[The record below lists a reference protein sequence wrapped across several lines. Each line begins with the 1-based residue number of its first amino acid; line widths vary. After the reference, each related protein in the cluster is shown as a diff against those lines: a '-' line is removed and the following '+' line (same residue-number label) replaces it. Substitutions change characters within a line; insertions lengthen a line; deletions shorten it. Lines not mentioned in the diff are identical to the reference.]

1 MFFYYF
7 WALFWSIVET
17 IENINNIIIN
27 KMKAIA
33 LQFGKAMSAALFV
46 LLLVVVGSKNALAQ
60 TLVATLQHDG
70 EITCFYGNS
79 ALSEAYNAAEND
91 DIITLS
97 RGNFSLSSITKA
109 ITLRGAG
116 ILTDT
121 ILGSYATT
129 ITSAITAEIDNN
141 SASLTIEG
149 IRFTNSFK
157 YISLSNPRFI
167 KCYFGTFNSNDAN
180 STMSNAQFVN
190 CRINEINNAGTD
202 ATVINSILW
211 SCKCDFSMAYNSYI
225 NIGSSNYP
233 TINAFNCIVKGG
245 WYDNMWNV
253 YMYQLNQN
261 SLAINCIGIKGSLN
275 NAIKQNCWLFDD
287 YSSVFETFTGSNY
300 DVYTEQLILKEE
312 IANTCLGDDGKEVGI
327 YGGNVPYNNR
337 PNYMVIKRCNVAN
350 QSTIDGKLSV
360 EIEVVTEEE

>member
-1 MFFYYF
+1 MKFNSLQFR
-7 WALFWSIVET
+7 
-17 IENINNIIIN
+17 
-27 KMKAIA
+27 KAI
-33 LQFGKAMSAALFV
+33 SAALFV

-60 TLVATLQHDG
+60 TQVATLQHDG
-70 EITCFYGNS
+70 EITCFYGSN
-79 ALSEAYNAAEND
+79 ALSEAYDAAED
-91 DIITLS
+91 GDIITLS
-97 RGNFSLSSITKA
+97 RGNFSLSSISKA

-121 ILGSYATT
+121 ILGSYNTT
-129 ITSAITAEIDNN
+129 IASAITAEIDND
-141 SASLTIEG
+141 SAFLTIEG

-167 KCYFGTFNSNDAN
+167 KCYFGTFNSYDDN
-180 STMSNAQFVN
+180 STMNNAQFVN
-190 CRINEINNAGTD
+190 CRINNMNNAGTD

-225 NIGSSNYP
+225 NIGTINEP
-233 TINAFNCIVKGG
+233 TINAFNCIVNGG
-245 WYDNMWNV
+245 SFYSWGFYYDRRLSN
-253 YMYQLNQN
+253 N
-261 SLAINCIGIKGSLN
+261 SLAINCIGINGSLG
-275 NAIKQNCWLFDD
+275 NAVKQNCWLFDD
-287 YSSVFETFTGSNY
+287 CSSVFYTFTGSDY
-300 DVYTEQLILKEE
+300 DVYTEQLILKVE

-327 YGGNVPYNNR
+327 YGGSIPYNNR